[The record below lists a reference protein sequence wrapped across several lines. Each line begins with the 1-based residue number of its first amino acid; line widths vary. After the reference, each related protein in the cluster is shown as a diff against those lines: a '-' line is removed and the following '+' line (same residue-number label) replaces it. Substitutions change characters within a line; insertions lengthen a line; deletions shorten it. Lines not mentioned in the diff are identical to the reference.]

1 MLKFDAV
8 ALDIYLI
15 LKDVDVLFTKI
26 LVKILR
32 IISLRKIS
40 YIGKCLIYK

>member
-8 ALDIYLI
+8 ALDIFI
-15 LKDVDVLFTKI
+15 LKDTDLITFTKI

-32 IISLRKIS
+32 IIS
-40 YIGKCLIYK
+40 

>member
-8 ALDIYLI
+8 ALDIFI
-15 LKDVDVLFTKI
+15 LKDVDLLFTKI

-32 IISLRKIS
+32 IIS
-40 YIGKCLIYK
+40 